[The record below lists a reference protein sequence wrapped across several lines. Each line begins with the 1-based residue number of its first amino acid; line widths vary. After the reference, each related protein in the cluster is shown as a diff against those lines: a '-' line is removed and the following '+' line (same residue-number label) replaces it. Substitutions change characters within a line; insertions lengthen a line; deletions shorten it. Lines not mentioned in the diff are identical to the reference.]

1 MYDIFAYDP
10 TYIKNFSPYLLD
22 LEDWLSKD
30 YLDQYSSSDSLK
42 LSVYNG
48 HRYGIPLFVVYM
60 ILYSNIFYLNKY
72 GKDIPTTWDELIET
86 SKIIIDEEYYNN
98 NKTNLIGYNGFFPGN
113 ILSFF
118 TL

>member
-48 HRYGIPLFVVYM
+48 HRYGIVY
-60 ILYSNIFYLNKY
+60 I
-72 GKDIPTTWDELIET
+72 
-86 SKIIIDEEYYNN
+86 
-98 NKTNLIGYNGFFPGN
+98 
-113 ILSFF
+113 
-118 TL
+118 